1 MAARIGILVYDETIR
16 VLKSAVQSAKLGR
29 EEELAAL
36 KRLDDRARALESH
49 VTGPSL
55 DVVVGGE
62 RAQSHGFGGRSVYGW
77 EPPNEALP
85 DGKRAG

>member
-1 MAARIGILVYDETIR
+1 
-16 VLKSAVQSAKLGR
+16 
-29 EEELAAL
+29 
-36 KRLDDRARALESH
+36 
-49 VTGPSL
+49 
-55 DVVVGGE
+55 VVVGGK